1 MTTLELLQERWKANS
16 LPLTTVREQY
26 FAHIK
31 TDKRLRALISAQEVK
46 LPTYK
51 HTDSRLAP
59 LYVRLADLAAYLDSR
74 AETAAIPTRHA
85 G

>member
-31 TDKRLRALISAQEVK
+31 TDKRLRALIRAQEVK
-46 LPTYK
+46 LPTFK
-51 HTDSRLAP
+51 HSNSRLAP
-59 LYVRLADLAAYLDSR
+59 LYVRLSDLAEYLD
-74 AETAAIPTRHA
+74 TCAAA
-85 G
+85 AA